1 MKLKLKKIDKYNFF
15 HMLFTLYQ
23 RLQAKSM
30 ANGKTIKV
38 RAYHYFNFNSAG
50 QIHEIGDFFD
60 ASGVM
65 NAAMAS
71 SEK

>member
-1 MKLKLKKIDKYNFF
+1 MKTNFSF
-15 HMLFTLYQ
+15 L
-23 RLQAKSM
+23 RK
-30 ANGKTIKV
+30 KV
-38 RAYHYFNFNSAG
+38 RAYHYFDFNGAG

-71 SEK
+71 N